1 MLDRLCASFFIQTV
15 MGFKFTVVFKAFEIF
30 YCGKSFV
37 LTVAKTAY
45 THVPVNEQLSV
56 LSSILTVFVVQSTCF
71 DFVRSEE
78 KFVITIP

>member
-1 MLDRLCASFFIQTV
+1 MSFFFL
-15 MGFKFTVVFKAFEIF
+15 FKLSWDLNLRWFLKLSKHF
-30 YCGKSFV
+30 YCGKCFV